1 MIFIQLLNM
10 NVLVNCFVVILP
22 WKFKRLVLNRFYKY
36 KLHPNTWIGLSY
48 IFPKHLVMKEGATI
62 GHLNVAIHL
71 DLLQMGRKSSI
82 ARGNWITG
90 FPTGTSSK
98 HFAHQ
103 NDRKS
108 ELILDDESA
117 ITKKHHIDCTN
128 SIIIG
133 KFVTIAGYNSQFLTH
148 SIDVYKGR
156 QDSHPIKIGDYSFVS
171 TGVKILGGANLP
183 AYSVLAAGAVLTKN
197 YTEEWKLYAGVPA
210 KAIKDIPSDAKY
222 FIRSEGF
229 VY

>member
-1 MIFIQLLNM
+1 MRILI
-10 NVLVNCFVVILP
+10 NCFVVLLP
-22 WKFKRLVLNRFYKY
+22 WKLKRLILKHFYRY
-36 KLHPNTWIGLSY
+36 ELHPKARIGLSY
-48 IFPKHLVMKEGATI
+48 IFPKKLVMNEGARI

-71 DLLQMGRKSSI
+71 DVLRMGRKSTIS
-82 ARGNWITG
+82 RSNWITG
-90 FPTGTSSK
+90 FPSGTTSK

-103 NDRKS
+103 KDRKS
-108 ELILDDESA
+108 ELIINDESA

-156 QDSHPIKIGDYSFVS
+156 QDSHPIRIGDYSFVS
-171 TGVKILGGANLP
+171 TGVKILGGASLP

>member
-1 MIFIQLLNM
+1 MKSIINI
-10 NVLVNCFVVILP
+10 LVMLLP
-22 WKFKRLVLNRFYKY
+22 WSCRRLVLSRYYGYQIHSKA
-36 KLHPNTWIGLSY
+36 HIGFSY
-48 IFPKHLVMKEGATI
+48 IYPKHLVMEEGASI

-71 DLLQMGRKSSI
+71 DSLIMKKKTTIVRS
-82 ARGNWITG
+82 NWITG
-90 FPTGTSSK
+90 FPSGTTLK

-103 NDRKS
+103 KDRKS
-108 ELILDDESA
+108 ELIMNDESA

-133 KFVTIAGYNSQFLTH
+133 KFVTIAGYDSQFLTH
-148 SIDVYKGR
+148 SIDVYEGR
-156 QDSHPIKIGDYSFVS
+156 QDSHPIRIGDYCFVS
-171 TGVKILGGANLP
+171 TGVKILGGASLP